1 MNVFDRARLAG
12 LPPIWLLVGV
22 SAMGPVVINGV
33 LPANSAIMVELE
45 TRYSV
50 VQLVLTV
57 YLLASLFGQIIL
69 GNLADRFGR
78 RPVMIV
84 SLLVFSIGGFMCA
97 LSSSVEALL
106 VGRFVQ
112 GFGASVCVFLPR
124 TIVRDIFGRDQS
136 ASVIGYLTT
145 AMMIAPLFGPA
156 MGGWATDNLSWRWMY
171 AGLGGIAGLFAFACW
186 LVQNETLNSDASSR
200 KPMGLLRSSSI
211 LIRERVFIASAFM
224 LSGGVG
230 VYYSFLAGAPYVAME
245 SRGYSASMYGIWFAM
260 VAVGYLTG
268 NLIAGRF
275 SERLGVHGMIK
286 LGLIPLSFGITLF
299 WTLSFLT
306 HPVSLFG
313 PMMFIALSNGISLP
327 SLMSVAMSVR
337 PDLISSASG
346 LAGGLQLAYGVVITL
361 ILGAVLPLSDYW
373 LFGIMT
379 LSFLICLFGFWLL
392 SGVSN

>member
-1 MNVFDRARLAG
+1 
-12 LPPIWLLVGV
+12 
-22 SAMGPVVINGV
+22 MGPVVINGV